1 MTETVFVNRI
11 LNMKKIKYI
20 GLDMDHT
27 LIRYKIK
34 NFEGLVYQYVID
46 ELIKNKGYPESIRQL
61 KFNFDEVIRGLIID
75 SKNGNILK
83 VNRHGAIRQSCH
95 GTRQIQFAEQKNF
108 YRSTYVDLN
117 DPNYMVIDTS
127 FSIAFCLL
135 YAQLVDLKDENPNAY
150 RNYNVIASDVLSA
163 VDRVHAEGKL
173 KKDISLD
180 LEHYVIKDKGLV
192 DGIKRYIQH
201 GKKIF
206 IVTNSDYHYTRL
218 LLDYA
223 ISPFLSKGESWH
235 DLFEFIITLSDKP
248 RFFYDKLRF
257 LKIDSDTGLMSNY
270 MGPITPGIYQG
281 GNATKFSED
290 LRLSGDEILYVGD
303 HIYGDILRLKKHC
316 NWRTALVVEELGGE
330 IEGQKKALPIE
341 REIMQAMLNKQRLE
355 EENIKVYTQS
365 IDEKTDRYDDQLNQ
379 LHEKIA
385 DLDQKISALLQQQHA
400 FFNATWDRA
409 FRVGAEE
416 SYFAYQVERYAC
428 IYMEKLPDLFAH
440 SPFTYFRAKK
450 RMLPHDLDL

>member
-1 MTETVFVNRI
+1 MIDTVFANRI
-11 LNMKKIKYI
+11 LNLKKIKYL

-27 LIRYKIK
+27 LIRYKTK

-46 ELIKNKGYPESIRQL
+46 ELIVNKGYPEAIRSL
-61 KFNFDEVIRGLIID
+61 KFNFDEAIRGLVID

-83 VNRHGAIRQSCH
+83 VSRHGAIRQSCH
-95 GTRQIQFAEQKNF
+95 GTRQIDFSEQKNF

-135 YAQLVDLKDENPNAY
+135 YAQLVDLKDESPKKY

-173 KKDISLD
+173 KKHIGQD
-180 LEHYVIKDKGLV
+180 LGDYVIKDKRLV
-192 DGIKRYIQH
+192 DGLKRFIQA

-218 LLDYA
+218 LLEYA
-223 ISPFLSKGESWH
+223 INPFLEAGESWQN
-235 DLFEFIITLSDKP
+235 LFEYVITLADKP
-248 RFFYDKLRF
+248 RFFYDKIRF
-257 LKIDSDTGLMSNY
+257 LRIDPLTGLMSNHP
-270 MGPITPGIYQG
+270 GKITPGVYQG

-290 LRLSGDEILYVGD
+290 LGIIGEDILYVGD

-316 NWRTALVVEELGGE
+316 NWRTALVVDELGFE

-341 REIMQAMLNKQRLE
+341 KEIVADMSRKQKLE
-355 EENIKVYTQS
+355 EEGS
-365 IDEKTDRYDDQLNQ
+365 ILHMKKEDEKTDKYNAAIESLQDQVTEIDL
-379 LHEKIA
+379 KIA
-385 DLDQKISALLQQQHA
+385 TLLKRQHA
-400 FFNATWDRA
+400 FFNAKWDRV

-428 IYMEKLPDLFAH
+428 IYMEKLSDLLDH
-440 SPFTYFRAKK
+440 SPFTYFRP
-450 RMLPHDLDL
+450 RRRLLPHDLEA